1 MTFIVGTDGYA
12 QELEVKGAFDAE
24 IYRTIKNAFSRMP
37 KWRPGTDEQGKPTP
51 VKITIPIKF
60 HL

>member
-1 MTFIVGTDGYA
+1 MSFVVGTDGYA
-12 QELEVKGAFDAE
+12 QDLEVKGAFDAE

-37 KWRPGTDEQGKPTP
+37 KWQPGKNEQGELTP
-51 VKITIPIKF
+51 VKITVPIKF